1 MERYVIRDGRT
12 ADADTKLGCRRGAR
26 RLSSTRKLWPP
37 RSVGIFLPMREQSQ
51 SAGPSREIFI
61 TGGTGYIGQRLI
73 PALVARR
80 HRVRALARAQSRSRV
95 PHGATVVIG
104 DALVADTFV
113 GALRLGDT
121 LVHLIGTPHPSPS
134 KADQFW
140 SVDLAS
146 IHASVEA
153 SRRTGVAHLVYV
165 SVAQPAPVMRAY
177 VEARAA
183 GEAAI
188 VESGVPATILRPWYV
203 VGPGHRWAA
212 ALAPLYFL
220 AELLPP
226 TREGARRLGLVTL
239 VEMISALVS
248 TVESQPPPGVRIIDV
263 QEIRRL
269 GRTASG

>member
-1 MERYVIRDGRT
+1 MPKPS
-12 ADADTKLGCRRGAR
+12 A
-26 RLSSTRKLWPP
+26 
-37 RSVGIFLPMREQSQ
+37 
-51 SAGPSREIFI
+51 SAGRSLEIFV

-73 PALVARR
+73 PALVARG
-80 HRVRALARAQSRSRV
+80 HRVRALARAESRSRV
-95 PHGATVVIG
+95 PPGATVVVG

-113 GALRLGDT
+113 RALRAGDT

-134 KADQFW
+134 KAAEFK

-153 SRRTGVAHLVYV
+153 SRRSGVAHIVYV

-188 VESGVPATILRPWYV
+188 VESGVPASVLRPWYV
-203 VGPGHRWAA
+203 VGPGHRWAT

-226 TREGARRLGLVTL
+226 TRGGARRLGLVTL
-239 VEMISALVS
+239 GEMVGALVAA
-248 TVESQPPPGVRIIDV
+248 VESDPPQGVRIIDV

-269 GRTASG
+269 GRAASG